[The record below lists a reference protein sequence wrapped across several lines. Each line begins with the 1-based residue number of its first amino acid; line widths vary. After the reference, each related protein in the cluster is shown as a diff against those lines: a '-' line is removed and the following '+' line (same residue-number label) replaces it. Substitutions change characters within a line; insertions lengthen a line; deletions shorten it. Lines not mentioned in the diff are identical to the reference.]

1 MGECTLPELLIL
13 LYSFL
18 HGCQELFG
26 NYAARI
32 WDGCFYQNH
41 RKSEEGFVPVYLCR
55 KSTQRFSAL
64 LLLAYF
70 LTMIFYDF
78 KRYLRALLK
87 PSAMT
92 APSFTNSDKY
102 CLVREGCKPIACAI

>member
-1 MGECTLPELLIL
+1 MVVKSFSETMQQEFGTVASIRTTEKVRKGSFPFISAAKVRKDFLLCI
-13 LYSFL
+13 
-18 HGCQELFG
+18 
-26 NYAARI
+26 
-32 WDGCFYQNH
+32 
-41 RKSEEGFVPVYLCR
+41 
-55 KSTQRFSAL
+55 
-64 LLLAYF
+64 LLAYF